1 MSSRIELQTKLEEL
15 LGSSNVYYQPPENLK
30 MSYPAIVYSL
40 GNIKRTSADDVA
52 YLQTRCYEIIVIDK
66 KPDNVVIDKILN
78 LPLCDFNRHYV
89 ADNLNHYVF
98 TLYF

>member
-40 GNIKRTSADDVA
+40 DDIKRTSADDVA

>member
-40 GNIKRTSADDVA
+40 DDIKRTSADDVA

-78 LPLCDFNRHYV
+78 LPLCDFDRHYV

>member
-1 MSSRIELQTKLEEL
+1 M
-15 LGSSNVYYQPPENLK
+15 GSSNVYYQPPENLK

-40 GNIKRTSADDVA
+40 DDIKCTSADDIA
-52 YLQTRCYEIIVIDK
+52 YLQTRCYEIIVIDE
-66 KPDNVVIDKILN
+66 KPDYVVINKILN
-78 LPLCDFNRHYV
+78 LPLCDFDRHYV

>member
-40 GNIKRTSADDVA
+40 DDIKRTSADDVA
-52 YLQTRCYEIIVIDK
+52 YLQTRCYEIIVVDK

-98 TLYF
+98 KLYF

>member
-1 MSSRIELQTKLEEL
+1 M
-15 LGSSNVYYQPPENLK
+15 GSSNVYYQPPENLK

-40 GNIKRTSADDVA
+40 DDIKRTSADDVA
-52 YLQTRCYEIIVIDK
+52 YLQTRCYEIIVVDK

-98 TLYF
+98 KLYF

>member
-40 GNIKRTSADDVA
+40 DDIKCTSADDIA
-52 YLQTRCYEIIVIDK
+52 YLQTRCYEIIVIDE

-78 LPLCDFNRHYV
+78 LPLCNFDRHYV

>member
-40 GNIKRTSADDVA
+40 DNIKRTSADDVA